1 MKLYCVTLGCAKNR
15 IDTEMIL
22 SCFPKGTRVV
32 DSAKGADLILINTCA
47 FILSAKKES
56 IGVILDCAASNPKAK
71 LVVCGCLATRYLDD
85 IKKEIPEIDRL
96 VPIKDYNELPKILT
110 ELTGESF
117 SPIRMQSRVLT
128 TIPHTAYLKISEGCD
143 NFCSFCAIP
152 YIRGR
157 FASRPFEEIIEE
169 AKSLL
174 SRDVREI
181 SIISQDTTVY
191 GSDFPSKKPD
201 IVDLLRAL
209 EGLGFYSIRLL
220 YLYPSEISK
229 ELIDLIADSQVI
241 CHYFDIP
248 IQSASD
254 KLLRLMNRHGGKKE
268 MEDLFAYIR
277 HRCPDAVIR
286 TTLIAGFPGENEKD
300 VEETID
306 FLKKQRFDHM
316 GCFAYSRE
324 EGTAAYSLPNQVDE
338 KEKERRRDRLMEC
351 QAEISEQLNQA
362 RIGQVLEG
370 MVIGKSDKGYLL
382 STVYNAPD
390 DIDGGV
396 YMDSPKMH
404 EIGDIA
410 KVRISSCGPYDLFG
424 VEV

>member
-1 MKLYCVTLGCAKNR
+1 M
-15 IDTEMIL
+15 
-22 SCFPKGTRVV
+22 
-32 DSAKGADLILINTCA
+32 
-47 FILSAKKES
+47 
-56 IGVILDCAASNPKAK
+56 
-71 LVVCGCLATRYLDD
+71 
-85 IKKEIPEIDRL
+85 
-96 VPIKDYNELPKILT
+96 
-110 ELTGESF
+110 
-117 SPIRMQSRVLT
+117 
-128 TIPHTAYLKISEGCD
+128 
-143 NFCSFCAIP
+143 
-152 YIRGR
+152 
-157 FASRPFEEIIEE
+157 
-169 AKSLL
+169 
-174 SRDVREI
+174 
-181 SIISQDTTVY
+181 
-191 GSDFPSKKPD
+191 
-201 IVDLLRAL
+201 
-209 EGLGFYSIRLL
+209 
-220 YLYPSEISK
+220 
-229 ELIDLIADSQVI
+229 I

-286 TTLIAGFPGENEKD
+286 TTLIAGFPGENEED
-300 VEETID
+300 VEETVD

-338 KEKERRRDRLMEC
+338 REKERRRDRLMEC
-351 QAEISEQLNQA
+351 QAEISKQLNKA

-370 MVIGKSDKGYLL
+370 MVIGKSAKGYLL
-382 STVYNAPD
+382 STAYNAPD